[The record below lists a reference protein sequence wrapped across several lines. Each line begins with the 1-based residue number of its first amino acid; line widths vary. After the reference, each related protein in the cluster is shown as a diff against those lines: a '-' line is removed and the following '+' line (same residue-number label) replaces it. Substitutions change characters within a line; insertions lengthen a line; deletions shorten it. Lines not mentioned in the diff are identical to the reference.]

1 LGCAARA
8 AAALVAAFACAA
20 APARAL
26 ELRGRDAAEVEW
38 APATGDVSAY
48 VVFVSRDGGPYR
60 SEQYTQRPRA
70 RIAARPGETI
80 QVRVRAYGLSGE
92 RTLASPPSEPS
103 EPIRF
108 VPPDV
113 PAEVA
118 AAPPPAALAPG
129 AGTALL
135 PGARTALAPGPS
147 TSLAPGDSVRR
158 IPGFR
163 FAPPLRVEAHGDF
176 DGDGD
181 LDLLATLGSWRHP
194 LVLFLEDAS
203 LEHAVVLG
211 SLGEASGALA
221 ADFDGD
227 RRDDV
232 ALFGAGQLRVVRLE
246 RGGKF
251 GVIARE
257 PLATGA
263 RLVPADLDGDGAA
276 SLVVYEPATGRLH
289 ERLGK
294 RNADFGSIQPLH
306 ALRAGDFDGDGRDDL
321 WIQPAPGPHAEL
333 WLMRAEGGFE
343 VARVTLG
350 RNVGVATVADVN
362 GDGRDDLAGYD
373 PGRAELRAFL
383 LDGGRVIGERLLAS
397 GPVESVASGDF
408 DGDGLD
414 DLLLRAPG
422 GEASALVLSR

>member
-1 LGCAARA
+1 MGGLRLGCAARA
-8 AAALVAAFACAA
+8 AAALVAALACAA
-20 APARAL
+20 VPARAL
-26 ELRGRDAAEVEW
+26 ELLGREAAEVEW
-38 APATGDVSAY
+38 TPATGDVSAY

-108 VPPDV
+108 VPLDAPT
-113 PAEVA
+113 PEVA

-129 AGTALL
+129 ASSSLS
-135 PGARTALAPGPS
+135 PGA
-147 TSLAPGDSVRR
+147 SVRR

-163 FAPPLRVEAHGDF
+163 FAPQLRVEAHGDF

-203 LEHAVVLG
+203 LEHAVFLG

-246 RGGKF
+246 RGGKV

-289 ERLGK
+289 ERLGE

-321 WIQPAPGPHAEL
+321 WVQTAPGPSAEL
-333 WLMRAEGGFE
+333 WLMRAGGSFE
-343 VARVTLG
+343 VASVRLAG
-350 RNVGVATVADVN
+350 NVGVATVADVN

-383 LDGGRVIGERLLAS
+383 LDGSRVIGERLLAS

-414 DLLLRAPG
+414 DLLLRAPD